1 MQLST
6 QQLSTHLCLMAL
18 MADFLEPM
26 EISSSNSVDGYST
39 SPLAPKNLCKH
50 TVGAKYF
57 ALARGEKGLV
67 GYEGKIM

>member
-1 MQLST
+1 MQL
-6 QQLSTHLCLMAL
+6 LTHLCLMTF
-18 MADFLEPM
+18 MADFPEPV

-39 SPLAPKNLCKH
+39 SLLVPNNLSKH
-50 TVGAKYF
+50 TVGTKYF